1 MKKISPPLVGGDEGE
16 GEMFISTPT
25 PTLSL
30 PPPAYRRQAL
40 KGKG

>member
-1 MKKISPPLVGGDEGE
+1 MKKISPPLAGGDEGE

-25 PTLSL
+25 LSL
-30 PPPAYRRQAL
+30 PPAYRRQAS